1 MMESFVR
8 TMTRA
13 PAVLNVNDM
22 SNSEEKNLNAQLD
35 TPDVVGK
42 IKDAQKI
49 FVPADQFQSNLLYFS
64 FLNEDFLV
72 I

>member
-42 IKDAQKI
+42 IKDAQRI
-49 FVPADQFQSNLLYFS
+49 SVSADQFQSDLLYFS
-64 FLNEDFLV
+64 FLSEDCPV